1 MPEPKLVS
9 PSSAPIIRVRGLTVT
24 YPGEDGPLSALD
36 DVNFELAARQRLGI
50 VGESGAGKSTL
61 LRCLNLLVRPARGS
75 VEVDGRLLTSQAEA
89 ELPAARRQIGMI
101 FQHFALLHR
110 RTVADNVALPL
121 ALAGVPRFDAR
132 ARVEALLAQVR
143 LSDKANAYPAQLSG
157 GQRQRAGLARALAM
171 RPRVLLCD
179 EPTSALDP
187 ETARHVAALLG
198 DLATEHGLTVVFVT
212 HQLGLV
218 RALADVVAVLDRG
231 KVAEFTPATAFFAG
245 PRSAAGCRLLESERG
260 NPGRTDG

>member
-1 MPEPKLVS
+1 
-9 PSSAPIIRVRGLTVT
+9 
-24 YPGEDGPLSALD
+24 
-36 DVNFELAARQRLGI
+36 
-50 VGESGAGKSTL
+50 
-61 LRCLNLLVRPARGS
+61 
-75 VEVDGRLLTSQAEA
+75 
-89 ELPAARRQIGMI
+89 MI